1 MTIFIDGHGMSDS
14 NEAKFKK
21 IINNPANK
29 YGITHKEILFNKN
42 ENKFFCIIEAPDRQS
57 IEKYHEDAGIECDFI
72 YETSSMKTEFQE
84 RIQRLSA
91 IGESSARVA
100 HDLRNPLGIIKNAV
114 ELIEMSSNNST
125 DEKMK
130 KRIQMIKNATERM
143 SRQITDVLDFVRTR
157 PLQLEKNSLARI
169 LDSAIKSSVPNT
181 VKVSKPQN
189 DVTILCD
196 GKQLEIVFSNILYN
210 AVQVMENSGNIK
222 VKFVDDK
229 NHVKIYIEDS
239 GPGISEEN
247 LEHIFDP
254 LFTTKPG
261 GTGLGLVSCKSIVE
275 QHEGKITVTNNPTT
289 FEITLPKNN

>member
-100 HDLRNPLGIIKNAV
+100 HDLRNPLGIIKNAI
-114 ELIEMSSNNST
+114 ELIEISSNNST

>member
-91 IGESSARVA
+91 IGESTARVA

-189 DVTILCD
+189 DVPILCD

-261 GTGLGLVSCKSIVE
+261 GTGLGLVSCKNIVE

>member
-29 YGITHKEILFNKN
+29 YGVTHKDILFNKN
-42 ENKFFCIIEAPDRQS
+42 ENKFFCIIETPDRKS

-189 DVTILCD
+189 DVPILCD

>member
-42 ENKFFCIIEAPDRQS
+42 ENKFFCIIEAPNRQS

-91 IGESSARVA
+91 IGESTARVA
-100 HDLRNPLGIIKNAV
+100 HDLRNPLGIIKNAI
-114 ELIEMSSNNST
+114 ELIEISSNNST

-239 GPGISEEN
+239 GPGISKEN

>member
-42 ENKFFCIIEAPDRQS
+42 ENKFFCIIEAPNRQS

-100 HDLRNPLGIIKNAV
+100 HDLRNPLGIIKNAI
-114 ELIEMSSNNST
+114 ELIEISSNNST

-169 LDSAIKSSVPNT
+169 LDSAIKSSVPNM

-239 GPGISEEN
+239 GPGISKEN